1 MAPCQASKSQ
11 NLLAPYRPAN
21 PVLAA
26 HKTHISQAW
35 CCSMR
40 RHIADV
46 QCSRQDGG
54 AGRALR
60 HLGIL
65 VTSFPLWK
73 SWQHFVLPGARP
85 PKNNFLPVRRIT
97 KISTVH
103 LFILNLTR
111 AVWGLPGGPTYE
123 YKGSPLRS
131 RGNRAK
137 DIP

>member
-1 MAPCQASKSQ
+1 MW
-11 NLLAPYRPAN
+11 L
-21 PVLAA
+21 
-26 HKTHISQAW
+26 
-35 CCSMR
+35 
-40 RHIADV
+40 HIADV
-46 QCSRQDGG
+46 HCSRQDGG

-111 AVWGLPGGPTYE
+111 AVWGLPWVDPQTLHSAIFHRHRQIVYTAVLNLVLDLDLVLNLVLDKFSTRLGCLL
-123 YKGSPLRS
+123 SS
-131 RGNRAK
+131 C
-137 DIP
+137 